1 MMISD
6 SVLLFWA
13 TLYSAEN
20 ERAVVL
26 LCTIEN
32 VQFLTL
38 QFVRCGMATYIE
50 ELWWNECPPPRPIGP
65 FNNYV
70 SWGTGRIVWSV
81 KVCDRGGDHV

>member
-38 QFVRCGMATYIE
+38 QFVRCGMAKYID
-50 ELWWNECPPPRPIGP
+50 ELWWQRVPPTSPYRAIQ
-65 FNNYV
+65 
-70 SWGTGRIVWSV
+70 
-81 KVCDRGGDHV
+81 